1 MRVMITKQCHSC
13 ISCAALRHE
22 RSPCLLLQNQTRLD
36 HFFIGDPAWFL
47 FHLPYVSVVRYIRQI
62 RFLHLPRSTPY
73 DHSTGVEITY
83 GIETVFFCTVYL
95 VIEFQ
100 AVIVEKHTSCR
111 LEG

>member
-1 MRVMITKQCHSC
+1 MSLSFGIYDKYDFC
-13 ISCAALRHE
+13 IC
-22 RSPCLLLQNQTRLD
+22 
-36 HFFIGDPAWFL
+36 
-47 FHLPYVSVVRYIRQI
+47 
-62 RFLHLPRSTPY
+62 PRSTPN

-83 GIETVFFCTVYL
+83 SIETVFFCTVYL